1 MNINLEHSHA
11 PSEVAK
17 RIRSDTKHSYLADFV
32 YGAIDGTVTTF
43 AVVSGVAGAGLSAE
57 IIVILGLANL
67 VGDGF
72 SMAASNFLGTRTDG
86 QLLEK
91 VRQMEHRHIAQEPDG
106 EREEIRQIFAQKG
119 FEGETLEKIVKVITS
134 DERRWVDTMV
144 TEEFGLPLS
153 TPSALKAAIV
163 TFVAFLIVGFIP
175 LFSFVWQLI
184 WPYPVESAYAWSAG
198 LTAVAFFGVGASKSS
213 FVNEKWYIAGFETL
227 VVGGTAAAL
236 AYGIGALLRSVI
248 PV

>member
-1 MNINLEHSHA
+1 MALEHSHH
-11 PSEVAK
+11 PVEVAK
-17 RIRSDTKHSYLADFV
+17 RLRADPSHSYLADFV

-72 SMAASNFLGTRTDG
+72 SMAASNFLGTRTDS

-91 VRQMEHRHIAQEPDG
+91 AKQMERRHIEIEPDG

-119 FEGETLEKIVKVITS
+119 FSGDILEKVVEVITA
-134 DERRWVDTMV
+134 DEKRWIDTML
-144 TEEFGLPLS
+144 TEELGLRIAM
-153 TPSALKAAIV
+153 PSALRAAMV
-163 TFVAFLIVGFIP
+163 TFVAFVVVGFIP
-175 LFSFVWQLI
+175 LFSFVWQLM
-184 WPYPVESAYAWSAG
+184 WPFADQSAYAWSTA
-198 LTAVAFFGVGASKSS
+198 LTAVAFFGVGAAKSQ
-213 FVNEKWYIAGFETL
+213 FVQGKWYIAGLETL

-236 AYGIGALLRSVI
+236 AYGIGWLLQSLVSV
-248 PV
+248 